1 MTTYHPDQTTETKNG
16 KDGNTLADAARKEFE
31 TRRAQAGDALDSTRR
46 QVADTAQRTSD
57 QGAQF
62 VRDNPALALAG
73 AAGIGFLLG
82 LAIRVR
88 D

>member
-1 MTTYHPDQTTETKNG
+1 MTTYHPDPSTEATNG
-16 KDGNTLADAARKEFE
+16 NGSDTLADTARKEFE
-31 TRRAQAGDALDSTRR
+31 TRRAQASDAMENTRR

-82 LAIRVR
+82 LAFRAR